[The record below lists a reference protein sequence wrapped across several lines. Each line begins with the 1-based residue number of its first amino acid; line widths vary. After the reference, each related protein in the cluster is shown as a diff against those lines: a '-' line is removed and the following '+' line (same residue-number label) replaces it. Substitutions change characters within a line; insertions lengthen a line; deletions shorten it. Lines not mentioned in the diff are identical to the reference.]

1 MPPVKPKAGKTQ
13 ASRKAA
19 AARVRRAPA
28 QLLADLKAQRD
39 ALASKMEE
47 KLAKLDEK
55 IAKVGA
61 RYEKSIKLAEL
72 QGVDANELAQK
83 LEEAKR
89 QQRLLRLALKAK
101 GKR

>member
-1 MPPVKPKAGKTQ
+1 MPPVKPKAGKAQ
-13 ASRKAA
+13 ASKKAPP
-19 AARVRRAPA
+19 ARVRRAPA
-28 QLLADLKAQRD
+28 QLLADLKGQRD
-39 ALASKMEE
+39 ALAGKMEE

-72 QGVDANELAQK
+72 QGVDAHQLAQQ
-83 LEEAKR
+83 LEDSKR

>member
-1 MPPVKPKAGKTQ
+1 MAPVKPKAGKTQ

-19 AARVRRAPA
+19 QARVRRAPA
-28 QLLADLKAQRD
+28 QLLADLKSQRD

-47 KLAKLDEK
+47 KLAKLDDK

-72 QGVDANELAQK
+72 QGVDATELAQK